1 MFADLKPRCVDP
13 ASPAMCYQTLFPGLS
28 FCVSLSIL
36 SRPHRCC
43 CIMLFI
49 SVQVM
54 HKVITPH
61 FDVEKSP
68 EDRTYIYGCENDHG

>member
-1 MFADLKPRCVDP
+1 
-13 ASPAMCYQTLFPGLS
+13 
-28 FCVSLSIL
+28 
-36 SRPHRCC
+36 
-43 CIMLFI
+43 MLLI

-61 FDVEKSP
+61 FDEEKSP